1 MVHILDDGRNDD
13 NANLIKQHYHHTKN
27 WIEDPTASLL
37 ELSLQN
43 NEELDQGEVTYV
55 QNLFVNFS
63 NLIYFSIQKLKS
75 GTFSL

>member
-55 QNLFVNFS
+55 
-63 NLIYFSIQKLKS
+63 
-75 GTFSL
+75 

>member
-1 MVHILDDGRNDD
+1 MPSYTTPDWVMVHILDDGRNDD

-43 NEELDQGEVTYV
+43 NEELDQGEVPYV
-55 QNLFVNFS
+55 
-63 NLIYFSIQKLKS
+63 
-75 GTFSL
+75 